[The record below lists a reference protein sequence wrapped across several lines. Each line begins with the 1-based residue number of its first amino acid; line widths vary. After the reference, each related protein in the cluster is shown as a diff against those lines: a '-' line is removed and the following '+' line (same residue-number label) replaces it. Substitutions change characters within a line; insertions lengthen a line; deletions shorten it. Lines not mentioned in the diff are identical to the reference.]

1 MHPPL
6 VRESQIGAGADRAHG
21 GCRLGSRAKHR
32 PSIALVRGVCV
43 RLAVRAA
50 SGAVLDGL
58 IATRELDMYGDRPA
72 LASLV
77 NEVQREFEAAFGR
90 SCAEPRA

>member
-1 MHPPL
+1 
-6 VRESQIGAGADRAHG
+6 
-21 GCRLGSRAKHR
+21 
-32 PSIALVRGVCV
+32 
-43 RLAVRAA
+43 
-50 SGAVLDGL
+50 
-58 IATRELDMYGDRPA
+58 MYGDRPA